1 MKSRGKLTDM
11 DLEINI
17 DNKDDVKMLD
27 TTAILENYK
36 DRGCPVDDLI
46 TAINEQVRM
55 ELKNWNIQNIEI
67 FNNLPKLPN
76 LLKFLFAVYGHISL

>member
-46 TAINEQVRM
+46 TAINEQVRT
-55 ELKNWNIQNIEI
+55 ELNMA
-67 FNNLPKLPN
+67 KLD
-76 LLKFLFAVYGHISL
+76 

>member
-55 ELKNWNIQNIEI
+55 ELSMA
-67 FNNLPKLPN
+67 KLDYT
-76 LLKFLFAVYGHISL
+76 KY

>member
-55 ELKNWNIQNIEI
+55 ELNMT
-67 FNNLPKLPN
+67 KLDYT
-76 LLKFLFAVYGHISL
+76 KY

>member
-55 ELKNWNIQNIEI
+55 ELDMA
-67 FNNLPKLPN
+67 KLDYT
-76 LLKFLFAVYGHISL
+76 KY

>member
-11 DLEINI
+11 DLEINV

-46 TAINEQVRM
+46 TAINEQVGM
-55 ELKNWNIQNIEI
+55 ELDMAELDYTK
-67 FNNLPKLPN
+67 
-76 LLKFLFAVYGHISL
+76 Y

>member
-55 ELKNWNIQNIEI
+55 ELNMV
-67 FNNLPKLPN
+67 KLEYT
-76 LLKFLFAVYGHISL
+76 KY

>member
-55 ELKNWNIQNIEI
+55 ELD
-67 FNNLPKLPN
+67 LAKLDYT
-76 LLKFLFAVYGHISL
+76 KY

>member
-55 ELKNWNIQNIEI
+55 ELY
-67 FNNLPKLPN
+67 LAKLDYT
-76 LLKFLFAVYGHISL
+76 KY

>member
-11 DLEINI
+11 DLEINV

-46 TAINEQVRM
+46 TAINEQVGM
-55 ELKNWNIQNIEI
+55 ELNMA
-67 FNNLPKLPN
+67 KLDYT
-76 LLKFLFAVYGHISL
+76 KY

>member
-46 TAINEQVRM
+46 TAINEQVGM
-55 ELKNWNIQNIEI
+55 ELNMA
-67 FNNLPKLPN
+67 KLDYT
-76 LLKFLFAVYGHISL
+76 KY